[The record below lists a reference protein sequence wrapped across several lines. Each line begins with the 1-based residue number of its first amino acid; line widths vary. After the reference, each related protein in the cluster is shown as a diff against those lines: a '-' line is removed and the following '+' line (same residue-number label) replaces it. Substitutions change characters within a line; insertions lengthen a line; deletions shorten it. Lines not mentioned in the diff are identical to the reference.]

1 MLPERV
7 QIIINTAN
15 ALLKEDNIDAQ
26 SLDISIKDIITFLE
40 CYVHPIQEQVNARI
54 ASMAKPVCDQ
64 QGTPLTEE
72 NIKIRVRQLAEMI
85 FNDQSVVNP
94 VIISLMDGALPF
106 AAMLQTELS
115 HLQYQ
120 FRYATMR
127 ANSYDGVHSGNM
139 TIETLP
145 LKLNLACKTILV
157 IDDVLDT
164 GKTWYAVKK
173 KLEKLLPETIKFM
186 VLVDKVQERFD
197 PEANADYVGFNV
209 DKDEFII
216 GMGLDYNGAFRNSSS
231 VSAVDIRSLPTGIEK
246 EILQLETPLNKL
258 LRDLDEKKS
267 LMMQQSMLQ
276 QAAKQPSVAEFSIFT
291 LSTAAR
297 SEASNELYPGLEQRQ
312 TPPLITETSEQ
323 EIMNERLDGA
333 SYTSHGNTN

>member
-7 QIIINTAN
+7 QRIIDTAN
-15 ALLKEDNIDAQ
+15 ALLKEDKIDTE
-26 SLDISIKDIITFLE
+26 SLDTSIKDVITLLQ
-40 CYVHPIQEQVNARI
+40 CYIHPMQEEVNARI
-54 ASMAKPVCDQ
+54 ASMATPVYDRK
-64 QGTPLTEE
+64 GTPLIEE
-72 NIKIRVRQLAEMI
+72 NIKLRVRQLAEMI
-85 FNDQSVVNP
+85 FNDQSIVNP

-106 AAMLQTELS
+106 ATMLQTELND
-115 HLQYQ
+115 LKYQ

-127 ANSYDGVHSGNM
+127 ANSYDGVQSGKI

-173 KLEKLLPETIKFM
+173 ELEKLQPETIKLM

-197 PEANADYVGFNV
+197 PEANADYVGFEVGKN
-209 DKDEFII
+209 EFII

-231 VSAVDIRSLPTGIEK
+231 VSAVAFDSLPTANEK
-246 EILQLETPLNKL
+246 QILQLETPLNKL

-267 LMMQQSMLQ
+267 LMRQQSVQ
-276 QAAKQPSVAEFSIFT
+276 EPETKRSSVAQFSMFT
-291 LSTAAR
+291 LSTATR

-312 TPPLITETSEQ
+312 TPPIKETSEQ
-323 EIMNERLDGA
+323 EIIDGDLTAERD
-333 SYTSHGNTN
+333 TSHGNTY